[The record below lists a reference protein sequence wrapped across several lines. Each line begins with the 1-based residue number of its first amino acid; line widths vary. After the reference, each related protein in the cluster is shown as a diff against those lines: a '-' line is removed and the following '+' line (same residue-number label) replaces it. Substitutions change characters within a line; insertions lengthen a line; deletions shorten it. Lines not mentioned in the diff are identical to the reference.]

1 VSTAETGSE
10 EPTMVPDPHDDEH
23 APDPQAVLDA
33 LGDEA
38 CRAIVG
44 ELTEPL
50 TASELS
56 ERCDVPLSTT
66 YRKLETLTDA
76 GLLAE
81 RTEVRSDGHHTTQY
95 ARAFENV
102 SIGVAEDGSLT
113 LSVARPPEGAEDRL
127 ARLWS
132 EVRKET

>member
-1 VSTAETGSE
+1 MVSDRNDDT
-10 EPTMVPDPHDDEH
+10 DPGT
-23 APDPQAVLDA
+23 VLDA

-44 ELTEPL
+44 ELTEPR

-56 ERCDVPLSTT
+56 ERCDIPLSTT
-66 YRKLETLTDA
+66 YRKLETLTEA

-81 RTEVRSDGHHTTQY
+81 RTDVRTDGHHTTQY
-95 ARAFENV
+95 ARAFEGLAV
-102 SIGVAEDGSLT
+102 GLGEEGGLT
-113 LSVARPPEGAEDRL
+113 LDVARRPADAEGRL
-127 ARLWS
+127 AKLWS